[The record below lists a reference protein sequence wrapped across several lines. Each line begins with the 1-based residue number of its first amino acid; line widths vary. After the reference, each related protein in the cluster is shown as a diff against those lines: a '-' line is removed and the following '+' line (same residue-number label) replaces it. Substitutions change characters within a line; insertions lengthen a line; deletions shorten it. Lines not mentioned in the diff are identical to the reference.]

1 MLKNISV
8 GAKIILGFAISLAL
22 LVFVGIVGTVGL
34 SKQHTVTSQLL
45 HTNLQYGMHLIDAR
59 KQVGDLRRFEKD
71 LFLNFDSPE
80 KTADYH
86 DKWQKSFAALQTEL
100 GNAKKIATPEQA
112 TKIEALIVHSEAY
125 GKGEASIMAD
135 IKAGKFTSPQEIN
148 NAFNQFKDP
157 IRLMSETLTELTD
170 AALKNVQ
177 SIDSQVDAIKGQVTT
192 TLITLIL
199 SAIAIGVACAYIIY
213 QSIRKPLASMQN
225 TIAEID
231 RSGRISMRMPIE
243 NNDEIGQTSTAMNQ
257 LLGNMCNVIGAANR
271 CSNDLV
277 QSARELTSAANQVSN
292 ASGLQSEASSA
303 TAAAIEEM
311 SVSVHLIADN
321 SSQLQEETR
330 LVVRTAEEGSA
341 VAGKTTGQIQQI
353 ANSINK
359 SNELIGQLNH
369 RSDEIGS
376 IVLVIKDI
384 ADQTNLLALNA
395 AIEAARAGDLGRGFA
410 VVADEVRKLAERT
423 TQATLEITSKIQA
436 VQHDTSVAA
445 KGMFEASSLVEIG
458 VRSSHE
464 MAEALAQIKAL
475 AHRNVEHI
483 SSITGAIHEQSS
495 ASQEIA
501 KNVERIAQAG
511 EENSSAA
518 KSACELSNRLNALA
532 SRLDTTIQTFKV

>member
-1 MLKNISV
+1 MLKNMSV
-8 GAKIILGFAISLAL
+8 GAKIILGFTVLLTL
-22 LVFVGIVGTVGL
+22 LVFVGIVGAIGL
-34 SKQHTVTSQLL
+34 SQQHSVTSHLL
-45 HTNLQYGMHLIDAR
+45 HTDLQYGIHLIEAR
-59 KQVGDLRRFEKD
+59 KQVGELRRYEKD
-71 LFLNFDSPE
+71 LFLNFDSAE
-80 KTADYH
+80 KTTDYH
-86 DKWQKSFAALQTEL
+86 EKWQKSFSALQTEL
-100 GNAKKIATPEQA
+100 GEAKKIATPEQA
-112 TKIEALIVHSEAY
+112 TKIDELMAHSETY
-125 GKGEASIMAD
+125 GKGEASITAD

-148 NAFNQFKDP
+148 KAFSQFKDP

-170 AALKNVQ
+170 AALKDVKT
-177 SIDSQVDAIKGQVTT
+177 IDNQVDTIKTQVTT
-192 TLITLIL
+192 TVITLIL
-199 SAIAIGVACAYIIY
+199 VSIALGASCAIVIY
-213 QSIRKPLASMQN
+213 RSIRKPLGLMQD

-231 RSGRISMRMPIE
+231 RSGRISMRMPVE

-257 LLGNMCNVIGAANR
+257 LLGNMCTVIGSANR
-271 CSNDLV
+271 CSIDLV
-277 QSARELTSAANQVSN
+277 QSARELTNAANQVSN
-292 ASGLQSEASSA
+292 ASGMQSEASSA

-311 SVSVHLIADN
+311 SVSVHMIADN
-321 SSQLQEETR
+321 SNQLQEETR
-330 LVVRTAEEGSA
+330 LVAKTAVEGSA

-423 TQATLEITSKIQA
+423 TQATLEITNKIQA

-445 KGMFEASSLVEIG
+445 KGMFEASSLVETG
-458 VRSSHE
+458 VRSTHE
-464 MAEALAQIKAL
+464 MAEALSQIEQL

-483 SSITGAIHEQSS
+483 SSISNAIQEQSS
-495 ASQEIA
+495 ASQEMA

-518 KSACELSNRLNALA
+518 KNACALSDRLNELA
-532 SRLDTTIQTFKV
+532 KQLDTTIHTFKV